1 MGVLAAEG
9 IETVHHY
16 APLHYLPFIARSEAI
31 LSKPSLKKNGFGST
45 HLRSMSKKQDV
56 ARGFG
61 DYAHL
66 TLDPEPQILK
76 AKLAAGFP
84 HLAINVPVTTVDAS
98 SFSLCRFNVAMTR
111 KLRRGRKRGFSES
124 ATDGRYYPGHQIP
137 IARTDSDKTAMLQ
150 KHLSQST
157 MIEVLIHG
165 DLKLPDETSVT
176 CFSEADAKIAA
187 DLLAALGCSWKI
199 STSPPSGAYPRNA
212 NYAAAVQDFI
222 KQAKSD
228 PSWRGNGLEFDRLK
242 PQ

>member
-84 HLAINVPVTTVDAS
+84 HLAINVPVTT
-98 SFSLCRFNVAMTR
+98 LMR
-111 KLRRGRKRGFSES
+111 
-124 ATDGRYYPGHQIP
+124 P
-137 IARTDSDKTAMLQ
+137 
-150 KHLSQST
+150 
-157 MIEVLIHG
+157 
-165 DLKLPDETSVT
+165 
-176 CFSEADAKIAA
+176 
-187 DLLAALGCSWKI
+187 LLAFADSML
-199 STSPPSGAYPRNA
+199 R
-212 NYAAAVQDFI
+212 
-222 KQAKSD
+222 
-228 PSWRGNGLEFDRLK
+228 
-242 PQ
+242 